1 MHESKTLLALLFLT
15 ILLTTA
21 GMPPARATSGPA
33 SANSMATAPADAE
46 QHRTLTLDQCI
57 ALAKKNSPN
66 IRAADN
72 ALSSAALARK
82 GLSGARLPQ
91 VRANGTASAAP
102 TFDRYGYDA
111 AITDHGQLSAQII
124 AEEKLY
130 DGGIYGLRA
139 QQMQLD
145 LENLGIARKISE
157 RDIVFSVKQSFIE
170 ILRAREEIAL
180 QRRSLS
186 QLTDYYD
193 LVKNLNAA
201 GRVQYTDVLK
211 TGIQLSSANASL
223 ERAEEAAVVAKYE
236 LSGMMDAAPDTAF
249 EVSGSLD
256 DLSIESPDTTAA
268 GAAPRSLESASND
281 LGVAR
286 SGLDAEM
293 IRREKFPTLSLIA
306 DAGFLSSLDPPA
318 ADRWDRFGYSAGISL
333 DVPLLDW
340 GQRRLREQQQRL
352 AVENARYQAEAF
364 DRSQAIELRTLSLQ
378 IRNLERRLN
387 NLRST
392 AKDAD
397 DNYTLTKSKYLG
409 GAAPVT
415 EVLAAQQLATDT
427 RIEELAARSD
437 MLKLSAR
444 AAQILAR

>member
-1 MHESKTLLALLFLT
+1 MMRFIVT
-15 ILLTTA
+15 IIAVQLVATA
-21 GMPPARATSGPA
+21 AAPGLMAHPPALA
-33 SANSMATAPADAE
+33 APS
-46 QHRTLTLDQCI
+46 RILTLDQCI
-57 ALAKKNSPN
+57 ALARKNSPN
-66 IRAADN
+66 LRAADN

-91 VRANGTASAAP
+91 VRASGTASAAP
-102 TFDRYGYDA
+102 VFNRFGYDP

-130 DGGIYGLRA
+130 DGGIYGLKAR
-139 QQMQLD
+139 QMQLD
-145 LENLGIARKISE
+145 LESLGIARKISE
-157 RDIVFSVKQSFIE
+157 RDLVFSIKQAYIE
-170 ILRAREEIAL
+170 ILRAREEITL
-180 QRRSLS
+180 QRQSLS
-186 QLTDYYD
+186 QVADYYD

-201 GRVQYTDVLK
+201 GRVHYTDVLK

-223 ERAEEAAVVAKYE
+223 EKAEEAAALAKYE
-236 LSGMMDAAPDTAF
+236 LSGIMDAAPDTAF
-249 EVSGSLD
+249 EITGSLND
-256 DLSIESPDTTAA
+256 ISIESTDTTAA
-268 GAAPRSLESASND
+268 GGAPRSLESASND
-281 LGVAR
+281 LGITR
-286 SGLDAEM
+286 SGLDAE
-293 IRREKFPTLSLIA
+293 IIHREKFPTLSLIA

-318 ADRWDRFGYSAGISL
+318 ADHWNRFGYSAGVSL
-333 DVPLLDW
+333 EVPLMDW

-364 DRSQAIELRTLSLQ
+364 DRALTIELHSLSLQ
-378 IRNLERRLN
+378 IRNLERRLG

-397 DNYTLTKSKYLG
+397 DNYSLTKSKYLG

-427 RIEELAARSD
+427 RIEELGARSD

-444 AAQILAR
+444 AARILAR